1 MKIESVIITNFRSIK
16 NAVIRMHDITAIV
29 GENNAGKTAVLR
41 ALNSVMNFKEEEEN
55 FINYRHRFAPRC
67 NTHIRVVFTDV
78 PFRPQI
84 HPRCNIRPKRCTT
97 GDQGMLLFGI
107 LVYL

>member
-1 MKIESVIITNFRSIK
+1 
-16 NAVIRMHDITAIV
+16 MHDITAIV

-78 PFRPQI
+78 P
-84 HPRCNIRPKRCTT
+84 NISYPPFFTCVKITQQR
-97 GDQGMLLFGI
+97 
-107 LVYL
+107 